1 VRAFIQCWAM
11 RALAL
16 FISAVSLCA
25 QAEAAGTLY
34 EKLEGSFDATGEPMR
49 VRAVHSGRAG
59 CATGCAEWI
68 SAEGMMVQG
77 SAQLFGI
84 VVNSLRG
91 RKIPILIHS
100 HGGTVV
106 EAMLIGRL
114 IRARGLDVAVAR
126 TDFDPCSDSSGG
138 CKAGSSGALGR
149 PSSEPADCFS
159 ACTFVLAGG
168 VHRSLAPGVQLGV
181 TFFRFPESQIEIWR
195 KDYGGKMP
203 FEDFLQLEMLPER
216 KPWITRYFEK
226 MGIAAEITDI
236 MYSTRSGDIRI
247 LTETELTRL
256 KLVTDLKGGQSLLE
270 QLTK

>member
-1 VRAFIQCWAM
+1 MRAFIQCWAM

-114 IRARGLDVAVAR
+114 IRARGCRRRANR
-126 TDFDPCSDSSGG
+126 F
-138 CKAGSSGALGR
+138 
-149 PSSEPADCFS
+149 
-159 ACTFVLAGG
+159 
-168 VHRSLAPGVQLGV
+168 RSLFR
-181 TFFRFPESQIEIWR
+181 FFRRLQGRIERRAW
-195 KDYGGKMP
+195 
-203 FEDFLQLEMLPER
+203 
-216 KPWITRYFEK
+216 
-226 MGIAAEITDI
+226 AAKFRT
-236 MYSTRSGDIRI
+236 G
-247 LTETELTRL
+247 
-256 KLVTDLKGGQSLLE
+256 
-270 QLTK
+270 